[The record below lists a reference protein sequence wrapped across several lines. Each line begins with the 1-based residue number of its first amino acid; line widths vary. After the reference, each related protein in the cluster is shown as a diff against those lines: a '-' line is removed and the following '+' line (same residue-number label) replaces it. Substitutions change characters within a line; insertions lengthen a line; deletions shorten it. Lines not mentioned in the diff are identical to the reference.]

1 MKPLYLNIKS
11 EYIPLLL
18 FLYPSYSLLDKLVQ
32 NNNFIIV
39 KDITS
44 PAEKNTLDFR
54 YEDCIFISSKVFDEN
69 WTEDVLKEKF
79 LEFARVRFKSRKK
92 TLKITETGNE
102 FVEAI
107 KQLIFVNPLQEELN
121 DNEVVFLF
129 SEFGSANFSKAYFR
143 CLATHPFPVVR
154 SALMTFIQK
163 VIIGEASIFY
173 RKKNMLF
180 GEKIKHNFLK
190 ALTSYQLRPQD
201 NDGLSF
207 LKFIKDLTK

>member
-44 PAEKNTLDFR
+44 PAKKNTLDFR

-107 KQLIFVNPLQEELN
+107 KQLIFVNPLQEEFN
-121 DNEVVFLF
+121 DTEVVSLF
-129 SEFGSANFSKAYFR
+129 SEFGSANFSKAYFK
-143 CLATHPFPVVR
+143 CLKTHPFPVVR